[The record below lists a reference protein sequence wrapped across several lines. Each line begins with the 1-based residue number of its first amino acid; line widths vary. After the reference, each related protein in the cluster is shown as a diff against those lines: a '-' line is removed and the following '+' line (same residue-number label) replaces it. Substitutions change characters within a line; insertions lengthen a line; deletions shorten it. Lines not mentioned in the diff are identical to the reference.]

1 MPTYNEEIT
10 LEISSSD
17 LPYQFGEQVL
27 TELGTYTETFTSIN
41 GCDSV
46 VTLTLVIPNGINEVE
61 NNYSVSLYPNPTSES
76 ATLSVKGLNKEATI
90 IVTDQQGRVISTSI
104 LTSGQE
110 TMKIETSNLAS
121 GVYYVRIQTT
131 NSVRTEK
138 LIKK

>member
-1 MPTYNEEIT
+1 MKI
-10 LEISSSD
+10 
-17 LPYQFGEQVL
+17 

-61 NNYSVSLYPNPTSES
+61 NNYSVSLYPNPTSEN
-76 ATLSVKGLNKEATI
+76 ATLVVKGLNEQATI
-90 IVTDQQGRVISTSI
+90 IVTDQTGRVISSST
-104 LTSGQE
+104 LALEQE
-110 TMKIETSNLAS
+110 TMEVETSNLAS
-121 GVYYVRIQTT
+121 GVYYIRIQTT